1 MEETEMTARMW
12 RGWAAADTADEVVA
26 DLRGGALARLAASPG
41 HVSTEVLVRPVAG
54 GVEIL
59 TLTLWKSADAVP
71 AGVEEEH
78 ELLVAR
84 QTVAAC
90 WEVAAA
96 PRAIAQAA

>member
-1 MEETEMTARMW
+1 MTARMW

-26 DLRGGALARLAASPG
+26 DLRRGALARLAASPG
-41 HVSTEVLVRPVAG
+41 NVSTEVLVRPAAG

-59 TLTLWKSADAVP
+59 TLTLWKSAEDVP
-71 AGVEEEH
+71 AGVEEQH